1 VCAPPNGP
9 EEPTRFPSL
18 KKNWEDIKMR
28 IYTIC
33 HQKDVYTIHL
43 GTDLFYSYV
52 AEARTYDKA
61 VAHAKALAGINGKV
75 FYTEGL
81 FQPKVEI

>member
-1 VCAPPNGP
+1 VRPAEWPGRADPLP
-9 EEPTRFPSL
+9 LSQ
-18 KKNWEDIKMR
+18 KNWEDIKMR

-52 AEARTYDKA
+52 DEARTYDKA
-61 VAHAKALAGINGKV
+61 VAYAKALAGINGKV